1 MNSKAQFHLTRY
13 AHNISLKHNSA
24 LNTCSNDFIR
34 TYIKCVMSRKWENHF
49 VSHCGGESGVAGEGR
64 VVGVLK
70 FNSWGKCTMP
80 LTNISSD
87 WNIIFIV
94 LFTWVLYFAS
104 WGVINLYGSFIS
116 HLGV

>member
-1 MNSKAQFHLTRY
+1 MVVRSIHVAMILYVR
-13 AHNISLKHNSA
+13 I
-24 LNTCSNDFIR
+24 LNVC
-34 TYIKCVMSRKWENHF
+34 CH
-49 VSHCGGESGVAGEGR
+49 VSGKITLSVTVGVRGVAGEGR

-80 LTNISSD
+80 LMNISSD

-104 WGVINLYGSFIS
+104 WDVINLHGSFIS